1 MAILNGTNVTVT
13 LGGNVVTHTTDCSI
27 SLNREYIDVST
38 KDSSGARALLA
49 RQKSVSISINGLA
62 ELNAANG
69 HAALSAAQLAGT
81 ALAVVFDLDD
91 GANDETYTCNCV
103 VTSCELSG
111 GVEDAATFSATLE
124 STGDI
129 TRASS

>member
-13 LGGNVVTHTTDCSI
+13 SGGTAIAHTTDCSI

-38 KDSSGARALLA
+38 KDSGGARAMLA
-49 RQKSVSISINGLA
+49 RQKSVSISINGLVDTGSTA
-62 ELNAANG
+62 G
-69 HAALSAAQLAGT
+69 HAVLAAAQLAGST
-81 ALAVVFDLDD
+81 LTIVFDLDD
-91 GANDETYTCNCV
+91 GANDETYSCSCV
-103 VTSCELSG
+103 CTSCELSG

-129 TRASS
+129 TRA

>member
-13 LGGNVVTHTTDCSI
+13 SGGTVVTHTTDCSI

-38 KDSSGARALLA
+38 KDSGGARALLA

-62 ELNAANG
+62 DLGDSNG
-69 HAALSAAQLAGT
+69 HAVLSAAQLAGT
-81 ALAVVFDLDD
+81 ELTIVFDLDD
-91 GANDETYTCNCV
+91 GANDETYSCSCV

-124 STGDI
+124 STGAI